1 MPNRFV
7 YLLQKYVLVRFF
19 ILVGFFVIIGGGI
32 SYIQT
37 KNKMV
42 PIIDEVC
49 PKIFSKS
56 GLVTISGLHF
66 GKVADDSFL
75 KIDNIVVP
83 STLCKEW
90 EDKKIVV
97 SADSLG
103 EGGLLFVIAGNNY
116 SGPAFISHDSNIPI
130 VKMQETSKK
139 IPSIEALSRDNGEV
153 GQLIKIYG
161 TNFGNTREN
170 SEVIFWANEEPRNSI
185 LLEER
190 DMEHSAHCSEKDFDF
205 EFWSDEEV
213 HIRIPDFA
221 SSGFLLM
228 KTKHGLSNAIP
239 FNIKNNVGRKILTHK
254 KTFTFS
260 LKTDVSGIKGED
272 KNTLFL
278 YTPMPEECVQQG
290 NLLSLFVEP
299 EPLIQ
304 NHNGATVHKM
314 DDIKETEEV
323 EIRHQYKITTYE
335 LATNIKS
342 SNIQIKDI
350 NKKLYN
356 HYTDETPLLPC
367 KNIEIKNMASQI
379 VREDKNP
386 YTRAHKIYQ
395 YIIANF
401 KINKDIL
408 SDRTQNVLSFLE
420 TKQGSPYDAS
430 LLFASLCRALD
441 IPCLVASGVV
451 VDDDKKTYVHWW
463 NEFYIQGFGWIPV
476 DIGMALSIPYKKDI
490 KNQYE
495 YYFGSMDNSRLIF
508 SRGDKQMLKMA
519 TDSKVYSRERSFGLI
534 SFWEEAC
541 NINSYTCFWHVPQI
555 IAVN

>member
-37 KNKMV
+37 KNKTT
-42 PIIDEVC
+42 PIISQIN
-49 PKIFSKS
+49 PKIFGKS
-56 GLVTISGLHF
+56 GLVVISGFHF
-66 GKVADDSFL
+66 GKTADDSFL

-90 EDKKIVV
+90 EDQKIVV

-103 EGGLLFVIAGNNY
+103 EGGLLFVITGNSY
-116 SGPAFISHDSNIPI
+116 SAPAFISHNSNIPI
-130 VKMQETSKK
+130 VKMQEATTK
-139 IPSIEALSRDNGEV
+139 IPSIEALSRDNGEI

-161 TNFGNTREN
+161 ANFGNTKEN
-170 SEVIFWANEEPRNSI
+170 SEVIFWANEEPQNSI
-185 LLEER
+185 LLEKR
-190 DMEHSAHCSEKDFDF
+190 NMEYSAYCSEKDFDF

-228 KTKHGLSNAIP
+228 KTKYGLSNAIP
-239 FNIKNNVGRKILTHK
+239 FNIKNNVGTKILTNK

-260 LKTDVSGIKGED
+260 LKTDVSSIKGED

-290 NLLSLFVEP
+290 NLLSLFIQP

-304 NHNGATVHKM
+304 NYNGATVHKM
-314 DDIKETEEV
+314 DDIKENEEV
-323 EIRHQYKITTYE
+323 EIKHQYKITTYD
-335 LATNIKS
+335 LTTNIKS

-350 NKKLYN
+350 SKKLYN

-367 KNIEIKNMASQI
+367 KNIKIQNVAHQI
-379 VREDKNP
+379 VKEDKNP
-386 YTRAHKIYQ
+386 YTRAYKIYQ
-395 YIIANF
+395 HITDNF
-401 KINKDIL
+401 EINKDVV
-408 SDRTQNVLSFLE
+408 SDRSQDVLSFLQ
-420 TKQGSPYDAS
+420 TKRGSPYDAS

-441 IPCLVASGVV
+441 IPSLVASGVV
-451 VDDDKKTYVHWW
+451 IDDTKKSHIHWW
-463 NEFYIQGFGWIPV
+463 NEFYIQGFGWVPV
-476 DIGMALSIPYKKDI
+476 DLGMALSIPYRKDI
-490 KNQYE
+490 KNHHQ
-495 YYFGSMDNSRLIF
+495 YYFGSVDNSRIIF
-508 SRGDKQMLKMA
+508 SRGDRQILKMA
-519 TDSKVYSRERSFGLI
+519 TDSKVYSHERSFGLI

-555 IAVN
+555 ITIN